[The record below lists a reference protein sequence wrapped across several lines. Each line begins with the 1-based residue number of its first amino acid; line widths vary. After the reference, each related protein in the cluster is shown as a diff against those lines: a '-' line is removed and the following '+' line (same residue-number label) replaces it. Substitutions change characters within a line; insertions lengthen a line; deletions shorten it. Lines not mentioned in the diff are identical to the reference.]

1 MAAEGNMSD
10 RLLALAS
17 GVHDGNPPLVSPA
30 DMVYI
35 AADAGYNGVG
45 LWVAP
50 DENWQASTSSEV
62 TSALQQ
68 TGLTAL
74 DVEVI
79 WLQPG
84 GKPDPMH
91 HKIIAVGG
99 EVGAKNCLIVSSVP
113 DREQTKVLFEDLCE
127 HAERAGMRACLE
139 YMAIT
144 EIKTV
149 DDALD
154 VVNAVDHP
162 AGGILV
168 DPFHHE
174 RVGHDPDK
182 ICEIPTRWLSYA
194 QLCDMPG
201 RGVISDPDAYFVDAI
216 DGRLAP
222 GEGSVPVAAM
232 VKALPVD
239 LPISLE
245 VRSLHYRERYPDPL
259 ERARAILAQ
268 TRAFFAEQ
276 GL

>member
-1 MAAEGNMSD
+1 MSE

-17 GVHDGNPPLVSPA
+17 GVHDGNPPEITPA
-30 DMVYI
+30 DMVRV
-35 AADAGYNGVG
+35 ASDAGYNSVG

-50 DENWQASTSSEV
+50 GDNWHRNTASEV
-62 TSALQQ
+62 AAALQE
-68 TGLTAL
+68 TGLVAI

-84 GKPDPMH
+84 GKPDPLH
-91 HKIIAVGG
+91 HQIIALGG
-99 EVGAKNCLIVSSVP
+99 EVGAKNCLIVSSEP
-113 DREQTKVLFEDLCE
+113 DREVTKHLYEDLCI

-144 EIKTV
+144 EVKTL

-174 RVGHDPDK
+174 RVGHEPEK
-182 ICEIPTRWLSYA
+182 IREIPERWLSYA
-194 QLCDMPG
+194 QLCDMPE
-201 RGVISDPDAYFVDAI
+201 RGVITDADAYFADAI

-222 GEGSVPVAAM
+222 GEGSIPVAAM
-232 VKALPVD
+232 TRALPAD

-245 VRSLHYRERYPDPL
+245 IRSRDYRERYPDHV
-259 ERARAILAQ
+259 ERARVILER
-268 TRAFFAEQ
+268 TRAFFADLYADTDTQ
-276 GL
+276 

>member
-1 MAAEGNMSD
+1 MSE

-17 GVHDGNPPLVSPA
+17 GVHDGNPPEVSPP
-30 DMVYI
+30 DMVRI
-35 AADAGYNGVG
+35 AADAGYNSVG

-50 DENWQASTSSEV
+50 GDNWHRSTAGEV
-62 TSALQQ
+62 AAALQE
-68 TGLTAL
+68 TGLVAL

-84 GKPDPMH
+84 GKPDPLH
-91 HKIIAVGG
+91 HEIIAMGG
-99 EVGAKNCLIVSSVP
+99 EVGAKNCLIVSSEP
-113 DREQTKVLFEDLCE
+113 DSEVTKHLYEDLCM

-144 EIKTV
+144 EVKTL
-149 DDALD
+149 DDALE

-174 RVGHDPDK
+174 RVGHDPEK
-182 ICEIPTRWLSYA
+182 IREIPECWLSYA
-194 QLCDMPG
+194 QLCDMPDG
-201 RGVISDPDAYFVDAI
+201 GVITDPDAYYIDAI

-232 VKALPVD
+232 AKALPAN

-245 VRSLHYRERYPDPL
+245 IRSLHYRETYRDPL

-268 TRAFFAEQ
+268 TRAFFAEH

>member
-1 MAAEGNMSD
+1 MSE

-17 GVHDGNPPLVSPA
+17 GVHDGNPPEVSPPE
-30 DMVYI
+30 MVRI
-35 AADAGYNGVG
+35 AADAGYNSVG

-50 DENWQASTSSEV
+50 GDNWHSSTAGQV
-62 TSALQQ
+62 AAALRE
-68 TGLTAL
+68 TGLVAL

-84 GKPDPMH
+84 GKPDPLH
-91 HKIIAVGG
+91 HEIIAMGG
-99 EVGAKNCLIVSSVP
+99 EVGAKNCLIVSSEP
-113 DREQTKVLFEDLCE
+113 DRDTTKHLFEDLCL

-144 EIKTV
+144 EVKTL

-174 RVGHDPDK
+174 RVGHHPEK
-182 ICEIPTRWLSYA
+182 IREIPARWLSYA
-194 QLCDMPG
+194 QLCDMPE
-201 RGVISDPDAYFVDAI
+201 RGVITDADEYFVDAV

-222 GEGSVPVAAM
+222 GEGSIPLSAM
-232 VKALPVD
+232 TRALPTN

-245 VRSLHYRERYPDPL
+245 IRSRFYREQYPDPVDRARVIL
-259 ERARAILAQ
+259 ER
-268 TRAFFAEQ
+268 TRAF
-276 GL
+276 LNDMDND

>member
-1 MAAEGNMSD
+1 MSE

-17 GVHDGNPPLVSPA
+17 GVHDGNPPEITPA
-30 DMVYI
+30 DMVRV
-35 AADAGYNGVG
+35 AADAGYNSVG

-50 DENWQASTSSEV
+50 GDNWHHNTAGEV
-62 TSALQQ
+62 AAALQE
-68 TGLTAL
+68 TGLVAI

-84 GKPDPMH
+84 GKPDPLH
-91 HKIIAVGG
+91 HQIIALGG
-99 EVGAKNCLIVSSVP
+99 EVGAKNCLIVSSES
-113 DREQTKVLFEDLCE
+113 DREVTKHLYEDLCI

-144 EIKTV
+144 EVKTL

-174 RVGHDPDK
+174 RVGHEPEK
-182 ICEIPTRWLSYA
+182 IREIPERWLSYA
-194 QLCDMPG
+194 QLCDMPE
-201 RGVISDPDAYFVDAI
+201 RGVITDADAYFADAI

-232 VKALPVD
+232 TKALPAD

-245 VRSLHYRERYPDPL
+245 IRSRSYRKRYPDHV
-259 ERARAILAQ
+259 ERARVILDR
-268 TRAFFAEQ
+268 TRAFLAD
-276 GL
+276 LYADMDAD